1 MYNYYI
7 LLLGIVNI
15 NVNNKYVLEMF
26 ESFFNDI
33 VFCVLWIL

>member
-7 LLLGIVNI
+7 LLLGIVKI